1 MYQHQ
6 YHLVWWTKYRR
17 QWLKPYVL
25 DTFLSLTEEIQEK
38 YPTLEFLT
46 VNGDEDHVHIQMIIP
61 PDLSIAEV
69 VQKIKTYTSLRLRK
83 KFKFINKIY
92 IGKEGIWS
100 VGYFSSTIGINEE
113 TIRKYIEHQGKK
125 DIPAPI
131 NQSGL
136 EFS

>member
-1 MYQHQ
+1 M
-6 YHLVWWTKYRR
+6 
-17 QWLKPYVL
+17 
-25 DTFLSLTEEIQEK
+25 
-38 YPTLEFLT
+38 
-46 VNGDEDHVHIQMIIP
+46 NGDEDHVHIQMIIP